1 MQDWTAAY
9 EVLQPNV
16 QVGYTA
22 EGSGKGITHF
32 AEQLT
37 NFGETDV
44 PLQAS
49 DLTNN
54 PILANSSV
62 LTIPISASAV
72 VPAYNILLTN
82 GTYCQNGLNFTGT
95 VLANIFLGTITTWNN
110 PQIANLQSP
119 SVAAVLPSSPA
130 ITVVHR
136 SDSSGTMYA
145 FTDYLCQASSAWE
158 AKAGPPSK
166 TPNWPVGLPANLN
179 AGVAAAILQN
189 QNSIGPL
196 EIAYALQ
203 NPGAIYYGNV
213 QNAAGVATNT
223 FITPSVATAQAAL
236 AAGATMLP
244 AGNNVTAWETVS
256 IIDNIYNNAA
266 ATNAYPI
273 TTMTYALLYQ
283 NQDYAGF
290 SAAQAAATV
299 NFLHWVVSAT
309 GGQTFS
315 SLTGY
320 VPLPA
325 NIIAIDDTTLASVNY
340 NGQAIT
346 IIT

>member
-1 MQDWTAAY
+1 M
-9 EVLQPNV
+9 
-16 QVGYTA
+16 
-22 EGSGKGITHF
+22 
-32 AEQLT
+32 
-37 NFGETDV
+37 
-44 PLQAS
+44 
-49 DLTNN
+49 
-54 PILANSSV
+54 
-62 LTIPISASAV
+62 
-72 VPAYNILLTN
+72 
-82 GTYCQNGLNFTGT
+82 
-95 VLANIFLGTITTWNN
+95 
-110 PQIANLQSP
+110 
-119 SVAAVLPSSPA
+119 
-130 ITVVHR
+130 
-136 SDSSGTMYA
+136 
-145 FTDYLCQASSAWE
+145 
-158 AKAGPPSK
+158 AGPPSK

-189 QNSIGPL
+189 QNAIGPL

-203 NPGAIYYGNV
+203 NPGAIYYGTV
-213 QNAAGVATNT
+213 QNAAGVTTNT

-244 AGNNVTAWETVS
+244 AGNNVTAWEPVS
-256 IIDNIYNNAA
+256 IIDNIYNNTS

-309 GGQTFS
+309 GGQSFS
-315 SLTGY
+315 NNVGY

-325 NIIAIDDTTLASVNY
+325 SIIAIDDATLALVNY